1 MMLDLAVWWGALVL
15 IGLAA
20 EPIVAPLFPA
30 SFSDRGR
37 GLAKPLGLIA
47 IGFFSWLL
55 TSAGVPHRLSLPIT
69 CVGLAVVGAA
79 SWMRVGLPRASVV
92 LQDEA
97 TFLAVFGA
105 FAAIRA
111 LAPEIFG
118 AEKYMD
124 FALLNTLVRANH
136 FPPQDPWM
144 SGVAVNYYYFGYL
157 LFANLDRLTGIAPAI
172 AYNLSLATIG
182 AMVFCAAVSVG
193 GFLCGQRSAGFLSGV
208 TLVVMGNLDGAQQLL
223 VEHKAFS
230 AFDYWRS
237 TRLVPNT
244 INEFPFFSV
253 VHGDLHPH
261 LMALLIDVSLVGVA
275 LATSMAMN
283 ETPSLRANA
292 ARLGTL
298 ALLLGAVALANPWG
312 LPVDLT
318 LIGMLALHRLWD
330 DRRPLRA
337 LAGALGAVAALA
349 AVALALSLPF
359 ALRFHAQYQ
368 GIGRVQSKSPLGA
381 FLVVFGILL
390 LPPIGRLGG
399 DLLEDLAD
407 DPPSRDLVL
416 ACAVFTTI
424 ALYVASQSAVLILT
438 TALVIAA
445 LLSLLTPGRPQ
456 ATSLAV
462 ALVGA
467 AAVALAACEVVFL
480 RDSYGAAFQR
490 MNTVFKLYFQAWMLL
505 ALAFPALA
513 ATILTGARG
522 AMRAAALVVLLV
534 GATASLCYPMGL
546 IASRLLEPRAPLSLD
561 GMAYLDR
568 DHPNDGGAIRWLAT
582 QVRGTPVVL
591 ETTGDPYSYFARVSS
606 NTGLPTLLGWANHE
620 GVWRGADPRIEQ
632 RARDVATLYG
642 DADLK
647 RAGPLLARYHVSY
660 VFIGELERQQFVP
673 EGLDKFARHPEL
685 FERVYRSGTTEVFG
699 VRATIASE

>member
-15 IGLAA
+15 IGLAT

-30 SFSDRGR
+30 RFTDRGR

-47 IGFFSWLL
+47 IGLVSWLL
-55 TSAGVPHRLSLPIT
+55 TSAGVSHRLSLPIA
-69 CVGLAVVGAA
+69 CAGLAVAGAA
-79 SWMRVGLPRASVV
+79 SWKRVGAPRSSVF

-97 TFLAVFGA
+97 AFLAVLCA

-111 LAPEIFG
+111 LAPDIFG

-124 FALLNTLVRANH
+124 FALLNTLVRADH

-144 SGVAVNYYYFGYL
+144 SGAPVNYYYFGYL
-157 LFANLDRLTGIAPAI
+157 LFANLVRLTGITPAI

-182 AMVFCAAVSVG
+182 AMVFCAAVSIG
-193 GFLCGQRSAGFLSGV
+193 GFLCGQRWAGFISGV
-208 TLVVMGNLDGAQQLL
+208 AVVVMGNLDGALQLL
-223 VEHKAFS
+223 VEHRAFS

-237 TRLVPNT
+237 TRVVPNT

-261 LMALLIDVSLVGVA
+261 LMALVIDISLVGVA
-275 LATSMAMN
+275 LATSMAMS
-283 ETPSLRANA
+283 ETPGLRSNS

-318 LIGMLALHRLWD
+318 LIGLLALHRLWD
-330 DRRPLRA
+330 ERRPLRA
-337 LAGALGAVAALA
+337 LAGAFGSVVTLA
-349 AVALALSLPF
+349 AVAIALSLPF

-368 GIGRVQSKSPLGA
+368 GIGRVQSKSPLTP
-381 FLVVFGILL
+381 FLVVFGFLL
-390 LPPIGRLGG
+390 LPPVGRLGG

-407 DPPSRDLVL
+407 DPRSRDLVI

-424 ALYVASQSAVLILT
+424 ALYVATQSAVLILT
-438 TALVIAA
+438 TAVVIAA
-445 LLSLLTPGRPQ
+445 VLSLLTPGRAPT
-456 ATSLAV
+456 TSLAI
-462 ALVGA
+462 ALVGT

-480 RDSYGAAFQR
+480 RDSYGAAFER
-490 MNTVFKLYFQAWMLL
+490 MNTVFKLYFQAWLLL

-513 ATILTGARG
+513 ATILASAKGVA
-522 AMRAAALVVLLV
+522 RAAALAVLLI
-534 GATASLCYPMGL
+534 GTTASLCYPLGL
-546 IASRLLEPRAPLSLD
+546 IASRTIAPRAPLSLD

-568 DHPNDGGAIRWLAT
+568 EHPNDAGAIRWLAT

-591 ETTGDPYSYFARVSS
+591 ETTGDAYSYFARVSS

-620 GVWRGADPRIEQ
+620 GVWRGADPRIER
-632 RARDVATLYG
+632 RARDVATIYG
-642 DADLK
+642 DVDLK
-647 RAGPLLARYHVSY
+647 RAGPLLARHHVSY
-660 VFIGELERQQFVP
+660 VFIGDLERQGFAA
-673 EGLDKFARHPEL
+673 EALDKFARHPEL
-685 FERVYRSGTTEVFG
+685 FERVYRSGTTEVFA

>member
-30 SFSDRGR
+30 SFTDRGR

-47 IGFFSWLL
+47 IGLFSWLL
-55 TSAGVPHRLSLPIT
+55 TSAGISHRLSLPIA
-69 CVGLAVVGAA
+69 CVGLAVAGVASWKRVGA
-79 SWMRVGLPRASVV
+79 PRASVF

-97 TFLAVFGA
+97 TFLAVLCA

-111 LAPEIFG
+111 FAPDIFG

-124 FALLNTLVRANH
+124 FALLNTLVRADH

-144 SGVAVNYYYFGYL
+144 SGAPVNYYYFGYL
-157 LFANLDRLTGIAPAI
+157 LFANVVRLTGIAPAI
-172 AYNLSLATIG
+172 AYNLSLAAIG

-193 GFLCGQRSAGFLSGV
+193 GFLCGQRWAGFISGV
-208 TLVVMGNLDGAQQLL
+208 ALVVMGNLDGALQLL
-223 VEHKAFS
+223 VEHRAFS

-261 LMALLIDVSLVGVA
+261 LMALVIDISLVGVA
-275 LATSMAMN
+275 LATSMAMS
-283 ETPSLRANA
+283 ETPGLRANS

-318 LIGMLALHRLWD
+318 LIGLLALHRLWD
-330 DRRPLRA
+330 ERRPLRA
-337 LAGALGAVAALA
+337 LAGAFGSVVMLA
-349 AVALALSLPF
+349 AVAIAISLPF
-359 ALRFHAQYQ
+359 TLRFHAQYQ
-368 GIGRVQSKSPLGA
+368 GIGRVESKSPLA
-381 FLVVFGILL
+381 PFLVVFGFLL
-390 LPPIGRLGG
+390 LPPVGRLGG
-399 DLLEDLAD
+399 DLLDDLAD
-407 DPPSRDLVL
+407 DPRSRDLVI

-424 ALYVASQSAVLILT
+424 ALYVATQSAVLILT
-438 TALVIAA
+438 TAVVIAA
-445 LLSLLTPGRPQ
+445 VLSLLTPGRAPT
-456 ATSLAV
+456 TSLAI
-462 ALVGA
+462 ALAGT

-490 MNTVFKLYFQAWMLL
+490 MNTVFKLYFQAWLLL

-513 ATILTGARG
+513 ATILASAKGVV
-522 AMRAAALVVLLV
+522 RAAALAVLLI

-546 IASRLLEPRAPLSLD
+546 IASRTLAPRAPLSLD

-568 DHPNDGGAIRWLAT
+568 EHPNDAGAIRWLAT

-591 ETTGDPYSYFARVSS
+591 ETTGDAYSYFARVSS

-620 GVWRGADPRIEQ
+620 GVWRGADPRIE
-632 RARDVATLYG
+632 RRSRDVATIYG
-642 DADLK
+642 DVDLK
-647 RAGPLLARYHVSY
+647 RAGPLLAQHRVSY
-660 VFIGELERQQFVP
+660 VFIGDLERQEFAA

-685 FERVYRSGTTEVFG
+685 FERVYRSGTTEVFA

>member
-15 IGLAA
+15 IGLAT

-30 SFSDRGR
+30 RFTDRGR

-47 IGFFSWLL
+47 IGLVSWLL
-55 TSAGVPHRLSLPIT
+55 TSAGVSHRLSLPIA
-69 CVGLAVVGAA
+69 CAGLAVAGAA
-79 SWMRVGLPRASVV
+79 SWKRVGAPRSSVF

-97 TFLAVFGA
+97 ALLAVLCA

-111 LAPEIFG
+111 LAPDIFG

-124 FALLNTLVRANH
+124 FALLNTLVRADH

-144 SGVAVNYYYFGYL
+144 SGAPVNYYYFGYL
-157 LFANLDRLTGIAPAI
+157 LFANLVRLTGITPAI

-182 AMVFCAAVSVG
+182 AMVFCAAVSIG
-193 GFLCGQRSAGFLSGV
+193 GFLCGQRWAGFISGV
-208 TLVVMGNLDGAQQLL
+208 AVVVMGNLDGALQLL
-223 VEHKAFS
+223 VEHRAFS

-237 TRLVPNT
+237 TRVVPNT

-261 LMALLIDVSLVGVA
+261 LMALVIDISLVGVA
-275 LATSMAMN
+275 LATSMAMS
-283 ETPSLRANA
+283 ETPGLRSNS

-318 LIGMLALHRLWD
+318 LIGLLAIHRLWD
-330 DRRPLRA
+330 ERRPLRA
-337 LAGALGAVAALA
+337 LAGAFGSVVMLA
-349 AVALALSLPF
+349 AVAIALSLPF

-368 GIGRVQSKSPLGA
+368 GIGRVQSKSPLA
-381 FLVVFGILL
+381 PFLVVFGFLL
-390 LPPIGRLGG
+390 LPPVGRLGG

-407 DPPSRDLVL
+407 DPRSRDLVI

-424 ALYVASQSAVLILT
+424 ALYVATQSAVLILT
-438 TALVIAA
+438 TAVVIAA
-445 LLSLLTPGRPQ
+445 VLSLLTPGRAPT
-456 ATSLAV
+456 TSLAI
-462 ALVGA
+462 ALVGT

-480 RDSYGAAFQR
+480 RDSYGAAFER
-490 MNTVFKLYFQAWMLL
+490 MNTVFKLYFQAWLLL

-513 ATILTGARG
+513 ATILASAKGVA
-522 AMRAAALVVLLV
+522 RAAALAVLLI
-534 GATASLCYPMGL
+534 GATASLCYPLGL
-546 IASRLLEPRAPLSLD
+546 IASRTIAPRAPLSLD

-568 DHPNDGGAIRWLAT
+568 EHPNDAGAIRWLAT

-591 ETTGDPYSYFARVSS
+591 ETTGDAYSYFARVSS

-620 GVWRGADPRIEQ
+620 GVWRGADPRIER
-632 RARDVATLYG
+632 RARDVATIYG
-642 DADLK
+642 DVDLK
-647 RAGPLLARYHVSY
+647 RAGPLLARHHVSY
-660 VFIGELERQQFVP
+660 VFIGDLERQGFAA
-673 EGLDKFARHPEL
+673 EALDKFARHPEL
-685 FERVYRSGTTEVFG
+685 FERVYRSGTTEVFA

>member
-30 SFSDRGR
+30 RFTDRGR

-47 IGFFSWLL
+47 IGLVSWLL
-55 TSAGVPHRLSLPIT
+55 TSAGVSHRLSLPIA
-69 CVGLAVVGAA
+69 CAGLAVAGAA
-79 SWMRVGLPRASVV
+79 SWKRVGAPRSSVF

-97 TFLAVFGA
+97 AFLAVLCA

-111 LAPEIFG
+111 LAPDIFG

-124 FALLNTLVRANH
+124 FALLNTLVRADH

-144 SGVAVNYYYFGYL
+144 SGAPVNYYYFGYL
-157 LFANLDRLTGIAPAI
+157 LFANLVRLTGITPAI

-182 AMVFCAAVSVG
+182 AMVFCAAVSIG
-193 GFLCGQRSAGFLSGV
+193 GFLCGQRWAGFISGV
-208 TLVVMGNLDGAQQLL
+208 AVVVMGNLDGALQLL
-223 VEHKAFS
+223 VEHRAFS

-237 TRLVPNT
+237 TRVVPNT

-261 LMALLIDVSLVGVA
+261 LMALVIDISLVGVA
-275 LATSMAMN
+275 LATSMAMS
-283 ETPSLRANA
+283 ETPGLRSNS

-318 LIGMLALHRLWD
+318 LIGLLAIHRLWD
-330 DRRPLRA
+330 ERRPLRA
-337 LAGALGAVAALA
+337 LAGAFGSVVMLA
-349 AVALALSLPF
+349 AVAIALSLPF

-368 GIGRVQSKSPLGA
+368 GIGRVQSKSPLA
-381 FLVVFGILL
+381 PFLVVFGFLL
-390 LPPIGRLGG
+390 LPPVGRLGG

-407 DPPSRDLVL
+407 DPRSRDLVI

-424 ALYVASQSAVLILT
+424 ALYVATQSAVLILT
-438 TALVIAA
+438 TAVVIAA
-445 LLSLLTPGRPQ
+445 VLSLLTPGRAPT
-456 ATSLAV
+456 TSLAI
-462 ALVGA
+462 ALVGT

-480 RDSYGAAFQR
+480 RDSYGAAFER
-490 MNTVFKLYFQAWMLL
+490 MNTVFKLYFQAWLLL

-513 ATILTGARG
+513 ATILASAKGVA
-522 AMRAAALVVLLV
+522 RAAALAVLLI
-534 GATASLCYPMGL
+534 GATASLCYPLGL
-546 IASRLLEPRAPLSLD
+546 IASRTIAPRAPLSLD

-568 DHPNDGGAIRWLAT
+568 EHPNDAGAIRWLAT

-591 ETTGDPYSYFARVSS
+591 ETTGDAYSYFARVSS

-620 GVWRGADPRIEQ
+620 GVWRGADPRIER
-632 RARDVATLYG
+632 RARDVATIYG
-642 DADLK
+642 DVDLK
-647 RAGPLLARYHVSY
+647 RAGPLLARHHVSY
-660 VFIGELERQQFVP
+660 VFIGDLERQGFAA
-673 EGLDKFARHPEL
+673 EALDKFARHPEL
-685 FERVYRSGTTEVFG
+685 FERVYRSGTTEVFA